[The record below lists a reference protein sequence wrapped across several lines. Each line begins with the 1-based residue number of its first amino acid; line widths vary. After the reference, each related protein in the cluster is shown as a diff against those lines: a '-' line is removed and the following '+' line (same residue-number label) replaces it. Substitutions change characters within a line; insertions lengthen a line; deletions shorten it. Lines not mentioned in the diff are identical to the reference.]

1 MLAELAACNAAYGI
15 IKQVV
20 LNGKELF
27 DSGQACTDYFNNKS
41 ALQKK
46 LSKAPNSKRNDMQ
59 EFFALEKLKA
69 QEEELREVM
78 IYSGRAN
85 LWDDWLKFQQEAKK
99 QRVEAERE
107 ELRKKIAFQNDLVK
121 IFNVFIGVTGVSVC
135 IGGAIFIVVVIF

>member
-1 MLAELAACNAAYGI
+1 
-15 IKQVV
+15 
-20 LNGKELF
+20 
-27 DSGQACTDYFNNKS
+27 
-41 ALQKK
+41 
-46 LSKAPNSKRNDMQ
+46 
-59 EFFALEKLKA
+59 
-69 QEEELREVM
+69 M